1 MRKLITLLEMFVLF
15 LLQTTFFPRLTFLS
29 VVPNLLLILT
39 VTHGFING
47 KKSGL
52 FTGFFCGLLI
62 DIFYS
67 NLFGFYSLVY
77 MYIGYMTGLLY
88 NVYYDDDVKVPMVLV
103 AISDLVY
110 GCLIWG
116 HAVSS
121 AWSNPFSVL
130 PQPHHHSRG
139 RTDNTDDTFAVQDFV
154 CLGPQ
159 IF

>member
-62 DIFYS
+62 EYF
-67 NLFGFYSLVY
+67 LQQSLWLLQSGLYVY
-77 MYIGYMTGLLY
+77 R
-88 NVYYDDDVKVPMVLV
+88 VYDR
-103 AISDLVY
+103 
-110 GCLIWG
+110 
-116 HAVSS
+116 
-121 AWSNPFSVL
+121 SV
-130 PQPHHHSRG
+130 
-139 RTDNTDDTFAVQDFV
+139 V
-154 CLGPQ
+154 
-159 IF
+159 